1 MQRILHSNWQ
11 FHLIS
16 TLLRGQ
22 FFIAPDQAVALAGS
36 VQSIINRDWDG
47 FDKTTDLD
55 NARGRAK
62 FPIAA
67 GTVVDGF
74 FGDLDQAPKG
84 STAIIP
90 LKGTMLKYGTWCSY
104 GTEEVAHA
112 IRMAAVHENINSI
125 VLDID
130 SGGGSVDAVSPI
142 VQAIEFAR
150 SIGIPV
156 VASVDMACSAAYWSA
171 SATDRIIADNGISA
185 TVGSI
190 GVMMSFWDVKGYYE
204 KLGYKLHTVYA
215 PESDHK
221 NLPFEKALEGDY
233 DLLKELELSPLAVDF
248 QNAVK
253 ANREG
258 KLNLEEPG
266 LLNGKTFYAQK
277 ALAAGLIDEIGTR
290 DRAIQHAQELAQINA
305 FNKHFS

>member
-22 FFIAPDQAVALAGS
+22 FFIAPDQAVAMAGT

-47 FDKTTDLD
+47 FDKTRDL
-55 NARGRAK
+55 NNTEGRAK

-67 GTVVDGF
+67 GNAVDGF
-74 FGDLDQAPKG
+74 FGDLDQAPQG

-104 GTEEVAHA
+104 GTEEVAYA
-112 IRMAAVHENINSI
+112 IRTSAVHDKINSI
-125 VLDID
+125 VLDTD
-130 SGGGSVDAVSPI
+130 SGGGSVDAVAPV
-142 VQAIEFAR
+142 VQSIEFAR
-150 SIGIPV
+150 SIGVPV
-156 VASVDMACSAAYWSA
+156 VASVDMACSAAYWAA
-171 SATDRIIADNGISA
+171 SATDRIIADNSISA

-221 NLPFEKALEGDY
+221 NLAFENALKEDY
-233 DLLKELELSPLAVDF
+233 DLLKSEELSPLAVGF

-258 KLNLEEPG
+258 KLNLETPG
-266 LLNGKTFYAQK
+266 LLNGKTFYAQQ
-277 ALAAGLIDEIGTR
+277 ALSVGLIDEIGTR
-290 DRAIQHAQELAQINA
+290 ERAVEYAQQLAIRNE
-305 FNKHFS
+305 FLKS

>member
-22 FFIAPDQAVALAGS
+22 FLIAPDQAVAMAGT
-36 VQSIINRDWDG
+36 VHSIINRDWDG
-47 FDKTTDLD
+47 FDKTRDL
-55 NARGRAK
+55 NHIEGRAA

-67 GTVVDGF
+67 GTAVDGF
-74 FGDLDQAPKG
+74 FGNLDQAPKG

-104 GTEEVAHA
+104 GTEEVAAA
-112 IRMAAVHENINSI
+112 IRTSATHANINSI

-130 SGGGSVDAVSPI
+130 SGGGSVDAVAPVI
-142 VQAIEFAR
+142 QAIEFAR
-150 SIGIPV
+150 SLGIPV
-156 VASVDMACSAAYWSA
+156 VASVDMACSAAYWAA

-204 KLGYKLHTVYA
+204 EQGYKLHTVYA

-233 DLLKELELSPLAVDF
+233 ELLKELELSPLAIDF

-253 ANREG
+253 ANRSG
-258 KLNLEEPG
+258 KLNLDEPG

-277 ALAAGLIDEIGTR
+277 ALEAGLIDEIGSR
-290 DRAIQHAQELAQINA
+290 DRAIQYAQEMAQINA
-305 FNKHFS
+305 FNSQFS

>member
-47 FDKTTDLD
+47 FDKTSDLD
-55 NARGRAK
+55 KMERRAK

-74 FGDLDQAPKG
+74 FGNLDQAPKD

-112 IRMAAVHENINSI
+112 IRSSAVHENITSI
-125 VLDID
+125 VLDVD
-130 SGGGSVDAVSPI
+130 SGGGSVDAVAPV
-142 VQAIEFAR
+142 VQAIEFAK
-150 SIGIPV
+150 SMGIPV
-156 VASVDMACSAAYWSA
+156 VASVDMACSAAYWAA
-171 SATDRIIADNGISA
+171 SATDRIIADNAISA

-221 NLPFEKALEGDY
+221 NLAFEKALEGDY
-233 DLLKELELSPLAVDF
+233 DLLMEEELSPLAVDF

-253 ANREG
+253 ANRSG
-258 KLNLEEPG
+258 KLDLGTKG
-266 LLNGKTFYAQK
+266 LLNGKTFYAQQ
-277 ALAAGLIDEIGTR
+277 ALKVGLIDEIGTR
-290 DRAIQHAQELAQINA
+290 DRAIDFAQQLAIRNE
-305 FNKHFS
+305 FLKS

>member
-22 FFIAPDQAVALAGS
+22 FFIAPDHAVALAGS

-47 FDKTTDLD
+47 FNGTTDLND
-55 NARGRAK
+55 EKIRSK
-62 FPIAA
+62 FPISA

-112 IRMAAVHENINSI
+112 MRSAAVHANINSI
-125 VLDID
+125 VLDTD
-130 SGGGSVDAVSPI
+130 SGGGSVDSVAPV

-150 SIGIPV
+150 GLGIPV
-156 VASVDMACSAAYWSA
+156 VASVDMACSAAYWAA

-221 NLPFEKALEGDY
+221 NLAFENALKEDY
-233 DLLKELELSPLAVDF
+233 ELLKSEELSPLAVDF
-248 QNAVK
+248 QNNVK
-253 ANREG
+253 TNRRG

-277 ALAAGLIDEIGTR
+277 SLAVGLIDEIGTR
-290 DRAIQHAQELAQINA
+290 DRAIQYAQELAIRNE
-305 FNKHFS
+305 FLKS